1 MNSHILR
8 YWNLNP
14 ARLPIPPLPQFYSL
28 ATFFGRRSWLG
39 YQDLN
44 LGMPGS
50 KPGALPL
57 GDIPTKKYLIVLVLI
72 KNVVRKERLE
82 LSHPKILEP
91 KSSASTN
98 SATPAVLFFSNILW

>member
-1 MNSHILR
+1 
-8 YWNLNP
+8 
-14 ARLPIPPLPQFYSL
+14 
-28 ATFFGRRSWLG
+28 
-39 YQDLN
+39 
-44 LGMPGS
+44 MPGS

-98 SATPAVLFFSNILW
+98 SATPAHKVVILNSSLSNKKYGG